1 MIQNKPL
8 LLRALAGALICIPV
22 YASAGNA
29 SYYNT
34 STEAKVFPWKKNKK
48 KETTEEVSK
57 TDFEKI
63 ASESNLV
70 SRGMFNVYAQD
81 GKYYFEIPVSLLQR
95 DMLVV
100 NKLQRVPFE
109 LNDAGVNRGTNYETQ
124 MIRFEWNKE
133 EKKIRVRQSRPL
145 PESPEND
152 AITRSVRDNFISPL
166 IADFKLEACNADST
180 SVIIQINDIY
190 DGSETSINNV
200 FDNINLGT
208 SAVKDLSRIMSI
220 KAFPN
225 NIVATSELTTKVR
238 EGMSAVNVTVEVSS
252 SLVLLPEKP
261 MMGRL
266 DDPKVGYFTK
276 DLLYFSDSQQKTEEK
291 KYITRWRLEPKP
303 ENREAYL
310 RGELVEPEK
319 PIVFYI
325 ENSTPYRWRKYIKQ
339 GIEDW
344 QVAFER
350 AGFKN
355 AIIAKEL
362 PPEKPIV
369 FYIENSTPYRW
380 RKYIKQG
387 IEDWQVAFERAGFK
401 NAIIAKELPDSI
413 AANADDI
420 NYSVVTY
427 AASSKANAMG
437 PSILD
442 PRSGEILEAD
452 IMWWHNVISMVQEWI
467 TVQTGAIDPK
477 ARGTK
482 LPDEMM
488 GDAIRFV
495 ACHEVGHSLG
505 LRHNMMGSW
514 TFPTDSLRSK
524 SFTDKMNSTASSIM
538 DYARYNY
545 VAQPGDGVTAV
556 SPHIGPYDI
565 FAIEYGYRWYGL
577 PTPEAEKDVLYD
589 FLNKHNGRLYKYSEA
604 QDPRSAVDPRAQNED
619 LGDDPVRSSELG
631 IANLKRIVP
640 EIIKWTTTGE
650 KGQTYEEAS
659 RLYYAVIT
667 QWNNYL
673 YHVMA
678 NIGGIYI
685 ENTTVGDGVKTYTYV
700 EKEKQEASLD
710 FLLNEVLC
718 YPRWLFDT
726 EISDYTFLLRKNPT
740 GVIEYAPSQILK
752 NTQGY
757 IFWDLLSNDRLM
769 RMLENELKNGKKAF
783 TVVEMMDKMH
793 NSIFATTI
801 KGGTPDVMERNLQ
814 KGFLDALI
822 TAAAESEGVKINK
835 QLTATSGN
843 PYLFHHTPWCS
854 HNEFA
859 IEQAERMGARREL
872 SFYGGQVNRISDAI
886 SVKRG
891 ELLRIKKLLES
902 RRNTSDTAA
911 RYHYDDMILRINT
924 ALGLKD

>member
-29 SYYNT
+29 SYYNA

-63 ASESNLV
+63 ASESNLI

-180 SVIIQINDIY
+180 AVIIQINDIY

-208 SAVKDLSRIMSI
+208 SAIKDLSRIMSI

-303 ENREAYL
+303 EDREAYL
-310 RGELVEPEK
+310 RGELVE
-319 PIVFYI
+319 
-325 ENSTPYRWRKYIKQ
+325 
-339 GIEDW
+339 
-344 QVAFER
+344 
-350 AGFKN
+350 
-355 AIIAKEL
+355 
-362 PPEKPIV
+362 PEKPIV

-685 ENTTVGDGVKTYTYV
+685 ENTTGVDGVTSYTYV

-854 HNEFA
+854 HDEFA

>member
-29 SYYNT
+29 SYYNA

-63 ASESNLV
+63 ASESNLI

-180 SVIIQINDIY
+180 AVIIQINDIY

-208 SAVKDLSRIMSI
+208 SAIKDLSRIMSI

-303 ENREAYL
+303 EDREAYL
-310 RGELVEPEK
+310 RGELVE
-319 PIVFYI
+319 
-325 ENSTPYRWRKYIKQ
+325 
-339 GIEDW
+339 
-344 QVAFER
+344 
-350 AGFKN
+350 
-355 AIIAKEL
+355 
-362 PPEKPIV
+362 PEKPIV

-757 IFWDLLSNDRLM
+757 IFWDLLSNDRLI

-854 HNEFA
+854 HDEFA

>member
-29 SYYNT
+29 SYYNA

-166 IADFKLEACNADST
+166 IADFKQEACNADST
-180 SVIIQINDIY
+180 AVIIQINDIY

-208 SAVKDLSRIMSI
+208 SAIKDLSRIMSI

-303 ENREAYL
+303 EDREAYL
-310 RGELVEPEK
+310 RGELVE
-319 PIVFYI
+319 
-325 ENSTPYRWRKYIKQ
+325 
-339 GIEDW
+339 
-344 QVAFER
+344 
-350 AGFKN
+350 
-355 AIIAKEL
+355 
-362 PPEKPIV
+362 PEKPIV

-631 IANLKRIVP
+631 IANLKCIVP

-854 HNEFA
+854 HDEFA

>member
-362 PPEKPIV
+362 P
-369 FYIENSTPYRW
+369 
-380 RKYIKQG
+380 
-387 IEDWQVAFERAGFK
+387 
-401 NAIIAKELPDSI
+401 DSI

-545 VAQPGDGVTAV
+545 VAQLGDGVTAV

-859 IEQAERMGARREL
+859 IEQAERMEARREL

>member
-29 SYYNT
+29 SYYNA

-81 GKYYFEIPVSLLQR
+81 GKYYFEILVSLLQR

-208 SAVKDLSRIMSI
+208 SAIKDLSRIMSI

-303 ENREAYL
+303 EDREAYL
-310 RGELVEPEK
+310 RGELVE
-319 PIVFYI
+319 
-325 ENSTPYRWRKYIKQ
+325 
-339 GIEDW
+339 
-344 QVAFER
+344 
-350 AGFKN
+350 
-355 AIIAKEL
+355 
-362 PPEKPIV
+362 PEKPIV

-545 VAQPGDGVTAV
+545 VAQPRDGVTAV

-854 HNEFA
+854 HDEFA

>member
-29 SYYNT
+29 SYYNA

-70 SRGMFNVYAQD
+70 SHGMFNVYAQD

-180 SVIIQINDIY
+180 AVIIQINDIY

-291 KYITRWRLEPKP
+291 KYITRWRLEPKQ
-303 ENREAYL
+303 EDREAYL
-310 RGELVEPEK
+310 RGELVE
-319 PIVFYI
+319 
-325 ENSTPYRWRKYIKQ
+325 
-339 GIEDW
+339 
-344 QVAFER
+344 
-350 AGFKN
+350 
-355 AIIAKEL
+355 
-362 PPEKPIV
+362 PEKPIV

-477 ARGTK
+477 ARGIK

-757 IFWDLLSNDRLM
+757 IFWDLLLNDRLM

-854 HNEFA
+854 HDEFA

>member
-29 SYYNT
+29 SYYNA

-63 ASESNLV
+63 ASESNLI

-208 SAVKDLSRIMSI
+208 SAIKDLSRIMSI

-303 ENREAYL
+303 EDREAYL
-310 RGELVEPEK
+310 RGELVE
-319 PIVFYI
+319 
-325 ENSTPYRWRKYIKQ
+325 
-339 GIEDW
+339 
-344 QVAFER
+344 
-350 AGFKN
+350 
-355 AIIAKEL
+355 
-362 PPEKPIV
+362 PEKPIV

-577 PTPEAEKDVLYD
+577 PTPEAEKNVLYD

-854 HNEFA
+854 HDEFA

>member
-29 SYYNT
+29 SYYNA

-276 DLLYFSDSQQKTEEK
+276 YLLYFSDSQQKTEEK

-362 PPEKPIV
+362 P
-369 FYIENSTPYRW
+369 
-380 RKYIKQG
+380 
-387 IEDWQVAFERAGFK
+387 
-401 NAIIAKELPDSI
+401 DSI
-413 AANADDI
+413 AVNADDI

>member
-57 TDFEKI
+57 TDFEKV

-180 SVIIQINDIY
+180 AVIIQINDIY

-208 SAVKDLSRIMSI
+208 SAIKDLSRIMSI

-310 RGELVEPEK
+310 RGELVE
-319 PIVFYI
+319 
-325 ENSTPYRWRKYIKQ
+325 
-339 GIEDW
+339 
-344 QVAFER
+344 
-350 AGFKN
+350 
-355 AIIAKEL
+355 
-362 PPEKPIV
+362 PEKPIV

-854 HNEFA
+854 HDEFA

>member
-29 SYYNT
+29 SYYNA

-180 SVIIQINDIY
+180 AVIIQINDIY

-208 SAVKDLSRIMSI
+208 SAIKDLSRIMSI

-303 ENREAYL
+303 EDREAYL
-310 RGELVEPEK
+310 RGELVE
-319 PIVFYI
+319 
-325 ENSTPYRWRKYIKQ
+325 
-339 GIEDW
+339 
-344 QVAFER
+344 
-350 AGFKN
+350 
-355 AIIAKEL
+355 
-362 PPEKPIV
+362 PEKPIV

-619 LGDDPVRSSELG
+619 LGDDPVHSSELG

-822 TAAAESEGVKINK
+822 TAAGESEGVKINK

-854 HNEFA
+854 HDEFA

>member
-29 SYYNT
+29 SYYNA

-124 MIRFEWNKE
+124 MVRFEWNKE

-180 SVIIQINDIY
+180 AVIIQINDIY

-303 ENREAYL
+303 EDREAYL
-310 RGELVEPEK
+310 RGELVE
-319 PIVFYI
+319 
-325 ENSTPYRWRKYIKQ
+325 
-339 GIEDW
+339 
-344 QVAFER
+344 
-350 AGFKN
+350 
-355 AIIAKEL
+355 
-362 PPEKPIV
+362 PEKPIV

-577 PTPEAEKDVLYD
+577 STPEAEKDVLYD

-854 HNEFA
+854 HDEFA
-859 IEQAERMGARREL
+859 IEQAERMGAKREL

>member
-180 SVIIQINDIY
+180 AVIIQINDIY

-208 SAVKDLSRIMSI
+208 SAIKDLSRIMSI

-303 ENREAYL
+303 EDREAYL

-362 PPEKPIV
+362 P
-369 FYIENSTPYRW
+369 
-380 RKYIKQG
+380 
-387 IEDWQVAFERAGFK
+387 
-401 NAIIAKELPDSI
+401 DSI
-413 AANADDI
+413 ATNADDI

-835 QLTATSGN
+835 QLTTTSGN

-854 HNEFA
+854 HDEFA

>member
-29 SYYNT
+29 SYYNA

-166 IADFKLEACNADST
+166 IADFKQEACNADST
-180 SVIIQINDIY
+180 AVIIQINDIY

-208 SAVKDLSRIMSI
+208 SAIKDLSRIMSI

-303 ENREAYL
+303 EDREAYL
-310 RGELVEPEK
+310 RGELVE
-319 PIVFYI
+319 
-325 ENSTPYRWRKYIKQ
+325 
-339 GIEDW
+339 
-344 QVAFER
+344 
-350 AGFKN
+350 
-355 AIIAKEL
+355 
-362 PPEKPIV
+362 PEKPIV

-589 FLNKHNGRLYKYSEA
+589 FLNEHNGRLYKYSEA

-854 HNEFA
+854 HDEFA

>member
-29 SYYNT
+29 SYYNA

-63 ASESNLV
+63 ASESNLI

-208 SAVKDLSRIMSI
+208 SAIKDLSRIMSI

-291 KYITRWRLEPKP
+291 KYITRWRLEPKL
-303 ENREAYL
+303 EDREAYL
-310 RGELVEPEK
+310 RGELVE
-319 PIVFYI
+319 
-325 ENSTPYRWRKYIKQ
+325 
-339 GIEDW
+339 
-344 QVAFER
+344 
-350 AGFKN
+350 
-355 AIIAKEL
+355 
-362 PPEKPIV
+362 PEKPIV

-854 HNEFA
+854 HDEFA

>member
-29 SYYNT
+29 SYYNA

-208 SAVKDLSRIMSI
+208 SAIKDLSRIMSI

-225 NIVATSELTTKVR
+225 NIVATSEFTTKVR

-303 ENREAYL
+303 EDREAYL
-310 RGELVEPEK
+310 RGELVE
-319 PIVFYI
+319 
-325 ENSTPYRWRKYIKQ
+325 
-339 GIEDW
+339 
-344 QVAFER
+344 
-350 AGFKN
+350 
-355 AIIAKEL
+355 
-362 PPEKPIV
+362 PEKPIV

-835 QLTATSGN
+835 QLTTTSGN

-854 HNEFA
+854 HDEFA

>member
-1 MIQNKPL
+1 MQNNPL

-362 PPEKPIV
+362 P
-369 FYIENSTPYRW
+369 
-380 RKYIKQG
+380 
-387 IEDWQVAFERAGFK
+387 
-401 NAIIAKELPDSI
+401 DSI
-413 AANADDI
+413 AVNADDI

>member
-29 SYYNT
+29 SYYNA

-70 SRGMFNVYAQD
+70 SHGMFNVYAQD

-180 SVIIQINDIY
+180 AVIIQINDIY

-208 SAVKDLSRIMSI
+208 SAIKDLSRIMSI

-303 ENREAYL
+303 EDREAYL
-310 RGELVEPEK
+310 RGELVE
-319 PIVFYI
+319 
-325 ENSTPYRWRKYIKQ
+325 
-339 GIEDW
+339 
-344 QVAFER
+344 
-350 AGFKN
+350 
-355 AIIAKEL
+355 
-362 PPEKPIV
+362 PEKPIV

-835 QLTATSGN
+835 QLTTTSGN

-854 HNEFA
+854 HDEFA

>member
-310 RGELVEPEK
+310 RGELVE
-319 PIVFYI
+319 
-325 ENSTPYRWRKYIKQ
+325 
-339 GIEDW
+339 
-344 QVAFER
+344 
-350 AGFKN
+350 
-355 AIIAKEL
+355 
-362 PPEKPIV
+362 PEKPIV

-859 IEQAERMGARREL
+859 IEQAERMGVRREL

>member
-1 MIQNKPL
+1 MKFCNLLQPQTKRMIQNKPL

-29 SYYNT
+29 SYYNA

-362 PPEKPIV
+362 P
-369 FYIENSTPYRW
+369 
-380 RKYIKQG
+380 
-387 IEDWQVAFERAGFK
+387 
-401 NAIIAKELPDSI
+401 DSI
-413 AANADDI
+413 AVNADDI

>member
-29 SYYNT
+29 SYYNA

-208 SAVKDLSRIMSI
+208 SAIKDLSRIMSI

-362 PPEKPIV
+362 P
-369 FYIENSTPYRW
+369 
-380 RKYIKQG
+380 
-387 IEDWQVAFERAGFK
+387 
-401 NAIIAKELPDSI
+401 DSI
-413 AANADDI
+413 AVNADDI

-854 HNEFA
+854 HDEFA

>member
-29 SYYNT
+29 SYYNA

-180 SVIIQINDIY
+180 AVIIQINDIY

-303 ENREAYL
+303 EDREAYL
-310 RGELVEPEK
+310 RGELVE
-319 PIVFYI
+319 
-325 ENSTPYRWRKYIKQ
+325 
-339 GIEDW
+339 
-344 QVAFER
+344 
-350 AGFKN
+350 
-355 AIIAKEL
+355 
-362 PPEKPIV
+362 PEKPIV

-835 QLTATSGN
+835 QLTTTSGN

>member
-29 SYYNT
+29 SYYNA

-208 SAVKDLSRIMSI
+208 SAIKDLSRIMSI

-303 ENREAYL
+303 EDREAYL
-310 RGELVEPEK
+310 RGELVE
-319 PIVFYI
+319 
-325 ENSTPYRWRKYIKQ
+325 
-339 GIEDW
+339 
-344 QVAFER
+344 
-350 AGFKN
+350 
-355 AIIAKEL
+355 
-362 PPEKPIV
+362 PEKPIV

-442 PRSGEILEAD
+442 PRSGEIPEAD

-783 TVVEMMDKMH
+783 TVVEMMDKIH

-854 HNEFA
+854 HDEFA
-859 IEQAERMGARREL
+859 IEQAERMGAKREL

>member
-8 LLRALAGALICIPV
+8 LLRALTGALICIPV

-29 SYYNT
+29 SYYNA

-180 SVIIQINDIY
+180 AVIIQINDIY

-303 ENREAYL
+303 EDREAYL
-310 RGELVEPEK
+310 RGELVE
-319 PIVFYI
+319 
-325 ENSTPYRWRKYIKQ
+325 
-339 GIEDW
+339 
-344 QVAFER
+344 
-350 AGFKN
+350 
-355 AIIAKEL
+355 
-362 PPEKPIV
+362 PEKPIV

-854 HNEFA
+854 HDEFA

>member
-208 SAVKDLSRIMSI
+208 SAIKDLSRIMSI

-303 ENREAYL
+303 EDREAYL
-310 RGELVEPEK
+310 RGELVE
-319 PIVFYI
+319 
-325 ENSTPYRWRKYIKQ
+325 
-339 GIEDW
+339 
-344 QVAFER
+344 
-350 AGFKN
+350 
-355 AIIAKEL
+355 
-362 PPEKPIV
+362 PEKPIV

-835 QLTATSGN
+835 QLTTTSGN

-854 HNEFA
+854 HDEFA

>member
-29 SYYNT
+29 SYYNA

-208 SAVKDLSRIMSI
+208 SAIKDLSRIMSI

-303 ENREAYL
+303 EDREAYL
-310 RGELVEPEK
+310 RGELVE
-319 PIVFYI
+319 
-325 ENSTPYRWRKYIKQ
+325 
-339 GIEDW
+339 
-344 QVAFER
+344 
-350 AGFKN
+350 
-355 AIIAKEL
+355 
-362 PPEKPIV
+362 PEKPIV

-769 RMLENELKNGKKAF
+769 RMMENELKNGKKAF

>member
-29 SYYNT
+29 SYYNA

-63 ASESNLV
+63 ASESNLI

-180 SVIIQINDIY
+180 AVIIQINDIY

-208 SAVKDLSRIMSI
+208 SAIKDLSRIMSI

-303 ENREAYL
+303 EDREAYL
-310 RGELVEPEK
+310 RGELVE
-319 PIVFYI
+319 
-325 ENSTPYRWRKYIKQ
+325 
-339 GIEDW
+339 
-344 QVAFER
+344 
-350 AGFKN
+350 
-355 AIIAKEL
+355 
-362 PPEKPIV
+362 PEKPIV

-801 KGGTPDVMERNLQ
+801 KGDTPDVMERNLQ

-854 HNEFA
+854 HDEFA

>member
-29 SYYNT
+29 SYYNA

-220 KAFPN
+220 KALPN

-362 PPEKPIV
+362 P
-369 FYIENSTPYRW
+369 
-380 RKYIKQG
+380 
-387 IEDWQVAFERAGFK
+387 
-401 NAIIAKELPDSI
+401 DSI
-413 AANADDI
+413 AENADDI

>member
-29 SYYNT
+29 SYYNA

-152 AITRSVRDNFISPL
+152 AITRSVRNNFISPL

-303 ENREAYL
+303 EDREAYL
-310 RGELVEPEK
+310 RGELVE
-319 PIVFYI
+319 
-325 ENSTPYRWRKYIKQ
+325 
-339 GIEDW
+339 
-344 QVAFER
+344 
-350 AGFKN
+350 
-355 AIIAKEL
+355 
-362 PPEKPIV
+362 PEKPIV

-835 QLTATSGN
+835 QLTTTSGN

-854 HNEFA
+854 HDEFA

>member
-29 SYYNT
+29 SYYNA

-180 SVIIQINDIY
+180 AVIIQINDIY

-238 EGMSAVNVTVEVSS
+238 EGMSAVNVTVELSS

-303 ENREAYL
+303 EDREAYL
-310 RGELVEPEK
+310 RGELVE
-319 PIVFYI
+319 
-325 ENSTPYRWRKYIKQ
+325 
-339 GIEDW
+339 
-344 QVAFER
+344 
-350 AGFKN
+350 
-355 AIIAKEL
+355 
-362 PPEKPIV
+362 PEKPIV

-822 TAAAESEGVKINK
+822 TAAAENEGVKINK

-854 HNEFA
+854 HDEFA

-911 RYHYDDMILRINT
+911 RYHYDYMILRINT

>member
-180 SVIIQINDIY
+180 AVIIQINDIY

-208 SAVKDLSRIMSI
+208 SAIKDLSRIMSI

-303 ENREAYL
+303 EDREAYL
-310 RGELVEPEK
+310 RGELVE
-319 PIVFYI
+319 
-325 ENSTPYRWRKYIKQ
+325 
-339 GIEDW
+339 
-344 QVAFER
+344 
-350 AGFKN
+350 
-355 AIIAKEL
+355 
-362 PPEKPIV
+362 PEKPIV

-854 HNEFA
+854 HDEFA

>member
-29 SYYNT
+29 SYYNA
-34 STEAKVFPWKKNKK
+34 STEAKVFPWKKIKK

-166 IADFKLEACNADST
+166 IADFKLEACNTDST
-180 SVIIQINDIY
+180 AVIIQINDIY

-303 ENREAYL
+303 EDREAYL
-310 RGELVEPEK
+310 RGELVE
-319 PIVFYI
+319 
-325 ENSTPYRWRKYIKQ
+325 
-339 GIEDW
+339 
-344 QVAFER
+344 
-350 AGFKN
+350 
-355 AIIAKEL
+355 
-362 PPEKPIV
+362 PEKPIV

-814 KGFLDALI
+814 KGFLDALN

-854 HNEFA
+854 HDEFA

>member
-29 SYYNT
+29 SYYNA

-100 NKLQRVPFE
+100 NKLQKVPFE

-208 SAVKDLSRIMSI
+208 SAIKDLSRIMSI

-303 ENREAYL
+303 EDREAYL
-310 RGELVEPEK
+310 RGELVE
-319 PIVFYI
+319 
-325 ENSTPYRWRKYIKQ
+325 
-339 GIEDW
+339 
-344 QVAFER
+344 
-350 AGFKN
+350 
-355 AIIAKEL
+355 
-362 PPEKPIV
+362 PEKPIV

-854 HNEFA
+854 HDEFA

>member
-1 MIQNKPL
+1 MIQNNPL

-29 SYYNT
+29 SYYNA

-166 IADFKLEACNADST
+166 IADFKLEACNTDST
-180 SVIIQINDIY
+180 AVIIQINDIY

-208 SAVKDLSRIMSI
+208 SAIKDLSRIMSI

-303 ENREAYL
+303 EDREAYL
-310 RGELVEPEK
+310 RGELVE
-319 PIVFYI
+319 
-325 ENSTPYRWRKYIKQ
+325 
-339 GIEDW
+339 
-344 QVAFER
+344 
-350 AGFKN
+350 
-355 AIIAKEL
+355 
-362 PPEKPIV
+362 PEKPIV

>member
-29 SYYNT
+29 SYYNA

-70 SRGMFNVYAQD
+70 SRGMFNVYAQN

-180 SVIIQINDIY
+180 AVIIQINDIY

-208 SAVKDLSRIMSI
+208 SAIKDLSRIMSI

-303 ENREAYL
+303 EDREAYL
-310 RGELVEPEK
+310 RGELVE
-319 PIVFYI
+319 
-325 ENSTPYRWRKYIKQ
+325 
-339 GIEDW
+339 
-344 QVAFER
+344 
-350 AGFKN
+350 
-355 AIIAKEL
+355 
-362 PPEKPIV
+362 PEKPIV

-477 ARGTK
+477 ARGIK

-757 IFWDLLSNDRLM
+757 IFWDLLLNDRLM

-854 HNEFA
+854 HDEFA

>member
-29 SYYNT
+29 SYYNA

-81 GKYYFEIPVSLLQR
+81 GKYYFEIPMSLLQR

-166 IADFKLEACNADST
+166 IADFKLEACNTDST
-180 SVIIQINDIY
+180 AVIIQINDIY

-208 SAVKDLSRIMSI
+208 SAIKDLSRIMSI

-303 ENREAYL
+303 EDREAYL
-310 RGELVEPEK
+310 RGELVE
-319 PIVFYI
+319 
-325 ENSTPYRWRKYIKQ
+325 
-339 GIEDW
+339 
-344 QVAFER
+344 
-350 AGFKN
+350 
-355 AIIAKEL
+355 
-362 PPEKPIV
+362 PEKPIV

-589 FLNKHNGRLYKYSEA
+589 FLNEHNGRLYKYSEA

-854 HNEFA
+854 HDEFA

>member
-29 SYYNT
+29 SYYNA

-208 SAVKDLSRIMSI
+208 SAIKDLSRIMSI

-261 MMGRL
+261 MMDRL

-303 ENREAYL
+303 EDREAYL
-310 RGELVEPEK
+310 RGELVE
-319 PIVFYI
+319 
-325 ENSTPYRWRKYIKQ
+325 
-339 GIEDW
+339 
-344 QVAFER
+344 
-350 AGFKN
+350 
-355 AIIAKEL
+355 
-362 PPEKPIV
+362 PEKPIV

-589 FLNKHNGRLYKYSEA
+589 FLNEHNGRLYKYSEA

-854 HNEFA
+854 HDEFA

>member
-29 SYYNT
+29 SYYNA

-180 SVIIQINDIY
+180 AVIIQINDIY

-208 SAVKDLSRIMSI
+208 SAIKDLSRIMSI

-291 KYITRWRLEPKP
+291 KYITRWRLEPKL
-303 ENREAYL
+303 EDREAYL
-310 RGELVEPEK
+310 RGELVE
-319 PIVFYI
+319 
-325 ENSTPYRWRKYIKQ
+325 
-339 GIEDW
+339 
-344 QVAFER
+344 
-350 AGFKN
+350 
-355 AIIAKEL
+355 
-362 PPEKPIV
+362 PEKPIV

-769 RMLENELKNGKKAF
+769 RMMENELKNGKKAF

>member
-362 PPEKPIV
+362 P
-369 FYIENSTPYRW
+369 
-380 RKYIKQG
+380 
-387 IEDWQVAFERAGFK
+387 
-401 NAIIAKELPDSI
+401 DSI

-545 VAQPGDGVTAV
+545 VAQLGDGVTAV

-783 TVVEMMDKMH
+783 TVVKMMDKMH

>member
-362 PPEKPIV
+362 P
-369 FYIENSTPYRW
+369 
-380 RKYIKQG
+380 
-387 IEDWQVAFERAGFK
+387 
-401 NAIIAKELPDSI
+401 DSI

-710 FLLNEVLC
+710 FLLDEVLC